1 MERSYGNVRTARR
14 HTGPKIA
21 LLLLM
26 IILYAN
32 DKLFLIISL
41 YLLTRKLKLLT
52 NSRTQSSSLAS
63 NITPQNFTTPPPLQA
78 VSKTRHFV
86 EFKSARSGDGVVK
99 F

>member
-21 LLLLM
+21 LLLM

-52 NSRTQSSSLAS
+52 NSRIQSSSLAS